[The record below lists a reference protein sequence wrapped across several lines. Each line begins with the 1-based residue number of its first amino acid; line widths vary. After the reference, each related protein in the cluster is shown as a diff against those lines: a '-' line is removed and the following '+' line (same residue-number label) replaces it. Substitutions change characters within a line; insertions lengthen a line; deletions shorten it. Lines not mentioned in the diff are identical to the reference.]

1 LTVWIAW
8 LVVGVVL
15 LYFELHHL
23 AFYALFGALGA
34 FAAAAVAGLTGL
46 GLFVQGAVAVG
57 VAVVG
62 VSAVRPQMSTV
73 IHRHRGGLV
82 ARGVRGGL
90 IGQDAITL
98 DEVGTLH
105 QLGHAR
111 LAGERWLAVS
121 GTGELIP
128 PATPVTVTA
137 VEGTTLTVWP
147 THELFGPQP
156 PLDTPQLGHDRIEQ
170 DRSEEER

>member
-1 LTVWIAW
+1 MWIAW

-46 GLFVQGAVAVG
+46 GLLVQGAVAAG
-57 VAVVG
+57 VVVVG
-62 VSAVRPQMSTV
+62 VGAVRPQMSTV

-82 ARGVRGGL
+82 ARGVHGGL
-90 IGQDAITL
+90 IGQDAVTL
-98 DEVGTLH
+98 DEVGTLN

-121 GTGELIP
+121 GTGEPIP
-128 PATPVTVTA
+128 AKTAVTVTA

-156 PLDTPQLGHDRIEQ
+156 PLATPELEQ
-170 DRSEEER
+170 DRHEEER